1 MPSFGTLDAKNN
13 LSKLLDMVERG
24 EEVTITRNGKPVAR
38 LVGPAMGEDR
48 RARARAAMESIK
60 EIRKTVKP
68 LEGIT
73 IKELINEGRRF

>member
-1 MPSFGTLDAKNN
+1 MPAFGTLEAKNN

-38 LVGPAMGEDR
+38 LVAPVIDEEQ
-48 RARARAAMESIK
+48 RARAKAAMESIK
-60 EIRKTVKP
+60 EMRKHVKP